1 MSKPFEFGQTLLIF
15 GLLIGVCI
23 WVGMIISARGEERLS
38 AACKPVEFS
47 TDFVHEV
54 TTALIGQQPTWTL
67 YMQQYMMSGC
77 YYFFSVVLTPY
88 LDETGTVGEPVGG
101 LRAGS

>member
-1 MSKPFEFGQTLLIF
+1 MSKPFEFGQTLLVF

-23 WVGMIISARGEERLS
+23 WIGMIVAARGEERLS

-47 TDFVHEV
+47 TDFVHQM

-67 YMQQYMMSGC
+67 YLQQYMMSGC
-77 YYFFSVVLTPY
+77 YYFFSVVLTPA
-88 LDETGTVGEPVGG
+88 LNDTGDVGTPVGG
-101 LRAGS
+101 VRAE